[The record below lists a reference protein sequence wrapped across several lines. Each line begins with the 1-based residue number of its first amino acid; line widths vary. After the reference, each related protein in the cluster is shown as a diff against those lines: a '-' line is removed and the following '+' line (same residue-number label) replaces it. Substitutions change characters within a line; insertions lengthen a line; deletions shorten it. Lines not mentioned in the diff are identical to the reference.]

1 MFLLQWINDY
11 ISTPKMDMTVEIEA
25 LYYVALLIISS
36 IVIIGIAF
44 SIFIITK
51 LKKFIEKIQK
61 HIANEDNDEQ
71 D

>member
-11 ISTPKMDMTVEIEA
+11 ISTSKMDMTAEIEA

-51 LKKFIEKIQK
+51 LKKFINKIQK
-61 HIANEDNDEQ
+61 RIANEDNDGQ

>member
-11 ISTPKMDMTVEIEA
+11 ISTPKMDMTAEIEA

-51 LKKFIEKIQK
+51 LKKFINKIQK
-61 HIANEDNDEQ
+61 HIANEDKV
-71 D
+71 